1 MPIKSTEMSIA
12 GFKKKK
18 TSMLMFFFFG
28 GVVGGGGG
36 GGRPGIE
43 EPELLR
49 MR

>member
-12 GFKKKK
+12 GLKKKK

-36 GGRPGIE
+36 GRPGIE